1 MKKGTIHKIH
11 TITITKFE
19 RMYFMDGSKVNNFQ
33 MAKVQP
39 QGVAWLFLG
48 FFSQIQLG
56 IVYKSDAYKKSVW
69 PVLIIWRV
77 QFRLYLKSL
86 NMFMFKVFN

>member
-1 MKKGTIHKIH
+1 
-11 TITITKFE
+11 
-19 RMYFMDGSKVNNFQ
+19 MYFMDGSKVNNFQ

-39 QGVAWLFLG
+39 QGVAWLLLG

-56 IVYKSDAYKKSVW
+56 IAYKSDPYKKSVW